1 MSEKKGSTEM
11 RLVFMGTPDFAVP
24 SLRAL
29 HEAGYTIAAV
39 VTAPDRKRGR
49 GQQTSAT
56 PVKTEALELGYDVI
70 EADDLHDPSFADRLR
85 ACAADLFVI
94 VAFRILPETVFTIP
108 RLGSFNLHASLL
120 PRYRGAAP
128 INWALM
134 RGEEESGVTTFL
146 LRPTVDTG
154 GILLQERVPLDDD
167 MNAGELHDILAELGA
182 DVVLRTVQGI
192 ERGDLV
198 PRPQDDALATS
209 APKIFRDTCRIPWE
223 KSAREVHNHIRGL
236 SPAPAAW
243 CMLHGKEMKIL
254 ETFVSEEESTGTPGS
269 FITLEPELCVQCGHG
284 SLVVCLVKPAGR
296 KEMTAEEYLRGHRI
310 GPTDLF
316 TNPEG

>member
-1 MSEKKGSTEM
+1 M

-29 HEAGYTIAAV
+29 HAAGMEIVAV

-49 GQQTSAT
+49 GQQQSPT
-56 PVKTEALELGYDVI
+56 PVKSAARELGLDVL
-70 EADDLHDPSFADRLR
+70 EVDDLRDPAFADRLR
-85 ACAADLFVI
+85 AYHPDLFVV
-94 VAFRILPETVFTIP
+94 VAFRILPESVFTIP

-146 LRPTVDTG
+146 LRPNVDTG

-167 MNAGELHDILAELGA
+167 MNAGELHDLLAELGA
-182 DVVLRTVQGI
+182 ELVLRTTRGL
-192 ERGDLV
+192 ERGDLL
-198 PRPQDDALATS
+198 PRPQDDTLATS
-209 APKIFRDTCRIPWE
+209 APKIFRDSCRIPWE
-223 KSAREVHNHIRGL
+223 KSAREVHDHIRGL
-236 SPAPAAW
+236 SPSPAAW
-243 CMLHGKEMKIL
+243 SMLHGTEMKIL
-254 ETFVSEEESTGTPGS
+254 ETFVSEEDSTGTPGS
-269 FITLEPELCVQCGHG
+269 FITLEPELCVQCGRG
-284 SLVVCLVKPAGR
+284 SVVVCLVKPAGR

-310 GPTDLF
+310 GPADRF
-316 TNPEG
+316 TNPGT